1 MNYANLLD
9 QESFNTLR
17 NFFCTPTWPL
27 FHWFVHQYGRHVK
40 TVYKNQFM
48 ASKHVPEK
56 PSMLVK
62 LTATSVNEPYL
73 RWCLS
78 ISRSLY
84 SLPWNNLTRN
94 QVTVQLYS
102 TAESMNVYLARR
114 RGDNERDD
122 LRGRPLCKTQR
133 KIKKL
138 GCADVLF
145 ILKTKHTQTETR
157 KGDKRKPKKILLNI

>member
-1 MNYANLLD
+1 
-9 QESFNTLR
+9 
-17 NFFCTPTWPL
+17 
-27 FHWFVHQYGRHVK
+27 
-40 TVYKNQFM
+40 M

-73 RWCLS
+73 GWCPS

-102 TAESMNVYLARR
+102 TESMNVYLARR

-122 LRGRPLCKTQR
+122 LRGRPLCK
-133 KIKKL
+133 K
-138 GCADVLF
+138 
-145 ILKTKHTQTETR
+145 
-157 KGDKRKPKKILLNI
+157 